1 MKAVLER
8 LDTWLETNLDEVH
21 ADLAPG
27 CSEAALAE
35 FEELVGRDFPE
46 SLKAL
51 YRWHDGQKGKA
62 STGPF
67 FGLTFLPLAEALKH
81 WASWKD
87 LVEEWSDEDMAA
99 ASDFCSSVP
108 PGAIKPLYA
117 NRYWI
122 PFAYDY
128 GGNHLGVDLDPAE
141 QGSVGQ
147 VINFGRDEE
156 EKFVVA
162 SSVEAFVEWL
172 VEQFETGNVA
182 IRVEDDGARSLNTKV
197 PELHHFLDSVQ
208 VLFAEQRLGGDA

>member
-1 MKAVLER
+1 MKATLER
-8 LDTWLETNLDEVH
+8 LDAWLKSNLEEVH
-21 ADLAPG
+21 ADLKPG
-27 CSEAALAE
+27 CSEAALVE
-35 FEELVGRDFPE
+35 FEALVGRDFPE

-51 YRWHDGQKGKA
+51 YRWHGGQTGKA

-87 LVEEWSDEDMAA
+87 LVEEWSEEDMAA
-99 ASDFCSSVP
+99 ASDFCTSAK

-141 QGSVGQ
+141 QGTVGQ

-162 SSVEAFVEWL
+162 SSVQAFLEWL

-182 IRVEDDGARSLNTKV
+182 IRVEDDGERSLNTKV

-208 VLFAEQRLGGDA
+208 VLFAEQRPGG